1 MFRVSRQAVVESI
14 NQQREEDDVQIR
26 FYDDVQVFY
35 HDLLSQPGQH
45 APYAPYI
52 PTEPPFPVMGVEE
65 KKPPKPKPRPQG
77 KCAECGQDKGN
88 TTDYLCRECREANDL
103 ADNI

>member
-14 NQQREEDDVQIR
+14 NQQREEDDVTLR
-26 FYDDVQVFY
+26 FYRDIIFDK
-35 HDLLSQPGQH
+35 DT
-45 APYAPYI
+45 PYI
-52 PTEPPFPVMGVEE
+52 PVGPPFPVMGMEE

-88 TTDYLCRECREANDL
+88 TTDYLCIECREANDL